1 MTRLLSPFNLS
12 WFYLAT
18 SIAMAED
25 GDDYFGPHSI
35 TREDIAENIVSVAS
49 GYNQPIRTAPA
60 VTTVITAQQ
69 IKDIGARD
77 LWDVLKTVPG
87 FFLGENTI
95 QTEPIISVRGFKS
108 SFNQTVLFLLDG
120 IPQTNPVTGDRAAV
134 LGVVPLDIIERVEIM
149 RGPGSA
155 LYGADAYSA
164 VVNVITR
171 RAPPDQ
177 TQVTLGVGSQQ
188 TRDARWFGGG
198 RASNFKIVGALE
210 YRETDG
216 NAPLIAA
223 DSQTILDGLFGTQA
237 SLAPSEANTHL
248 RLFGAQLNVT
258 SENIAMMLRT
268 SLGRDLGM
276 NVGLANALDPFGRV
290 DITTVEGR
298 FAWTTHRDD
307 WVAKILLDE
316 LFYQSVLNNAH
327 YFPPGAFVIF
337 PEGVIASSDTQQY
350 ETRLQGTAEYT
361 GWPSHH
367 LSFGLGTVTG
377 KTRQNSESRNY
388 TSVDGALIPLAN
400 TQTIHDPNP
409 LMFGGREFSHDL
421 QFFYLQ
427 DQWTLV
433 PNWILTLGV
442 RYDHYSDFGD
452 QFNPRIALVWDTS
465 PYLTTKLIY
474 GKGFRGPSLV
484 DTYSRQAPAFIGNP
498 DLDPERIE
506 SFELAFDY
514 QFRPD
519 LMTRLNLFHQET
531 DDQIQIVNVGGLSS
545 TPMNVAQQIGRG
557 VELEARWDIDP
568 HTRLYG
574 SYSYQDSTDETTGT
588 DVGYSPHHILYARLQ
603 HRQTPWF
610 FSVQAWYIGQR
621 DRGVQ
626 ESNPPAKTYTL
637 VDGLVRYEFTPAF
650 EVGFQMRNLFN
661 ADVEDAV
668 PGSALPVDIPLP
680 GRTYYFTVTG
690 RF

>member
-1 MTRLLSPFNLS
+1 MRWLLPFNLS
-12 WFYLAT
+12 WFCLTTTVA
-18 SIAMAED
+18 SAEE
-25 GDDYFGPHSI
+25 GDPYFGPHSI
-35 TREDIAENIVSVAS
+35 TREDVAENIVSVAS
-49 GYNQPIRTAPA
+49 GYSQPIRTAPA

-95 QTEPIISVRGFKS
+95 QIEPIISVRGFKS
-108 SFNQTVLFLLDG
+108 SFNQTILFLLDG

-134 LGVVPLDIIERVEIM
+134 LGIVPLDIIERVEIM

-164 VVNVITR
+164 VVNIITR
-171 RAPPDQ
+171 RAPPQ
-177 TQVTLGVGSQQ
+177 KSQATVGIGSQQ
-188 TRDARWFGGG
+188 MRDARWFGGG
-198 RASNFKIVGALE
+198 RTGHFKIVGALE

-223 DSQTILDGLFGTQA
+223 DSQTMLDGLLGTQA
-237 SLAPSEANTHL
+237 SRAPSEANTHL

-258 SENIAMMLRT
+258 SENIAFMLRT

-290 DITTVEGR
+290 DITTLEGR
-298 FAWTTHRDD
+298 LTWTTHRDD
-307 WVAKILLDE
+307 WAAKIVLDE
-316 LFYQSVLNNAH
+316 LYYQSVLNNAH
-327 YFPPGAFVIF
+327 YFPPGAFGIF

-350 ETRLQGTAEYT
+350 ETRLQGSAEYT
-361 GWPSHH
+361 GWPAHH
-367 LSFGLGTVTG
+367 LSVGLGAVTG

-388 TSVDGALIPLAN
+388 TSIDGALIPLAN
-400 TQTIHDPNP
+400 TQTIHDPNL

-421 QFFYLQ
+421 QFVFLQ
-427 DQWTLV
+427 DEWTLA
-433 PNWILTLGV
+433 PNWMLTLGI

-474 GKGFRGPSLV
+474 GKGFRGPSLI
-484 DTYSRQAPAFIGNP
+484 DTSSRQAPAFIGNP

-514 QFRPD
+514 QFRPN

-531 DDQIQIVNVGGLSS
+531 EDQIHIVPVGNLTS
-545 TPMNVAQQIGRG
+545 TPLNVANQVGRG
-557 VELEARWDIDP
+557 VELEARWDIDR
-568 HTRLYG
+568 HTQLYG
-574 SYSYQDSTDETTGT
+574 AYSYQVSTDETTDT
-588 DVGYSPHHILYARLQ
+588 DVGYSPHHILYARWQ

-610 FSVQAWYIGQR
+610 FSIQAWYVGQR
-621 DRGVQ
+621 DRGIM
-626 ESNPPAKTYTL
+626 ESSFPAKTYTL
-637 VDGLVRYEFTPAF
+637 VDGLVRYEFTSGF
-650 EVGFQMRNLFN
+650 ELGFQVRNLFN
-661 ADVEDAV
+661 ADAEDAV

-680 GRTYYFTVTG
+680 GRTYYFTVTS